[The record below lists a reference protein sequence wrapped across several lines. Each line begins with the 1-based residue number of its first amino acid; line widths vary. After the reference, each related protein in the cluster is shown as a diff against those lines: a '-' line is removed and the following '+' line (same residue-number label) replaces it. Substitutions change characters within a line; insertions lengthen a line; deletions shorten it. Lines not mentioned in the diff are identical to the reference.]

1 MGVVVAPIIG
11 PTLGGWIT
19 DNFSWRWIFFIN
31 IPIGVLS
38 ILMSSALVR
47 DPSYLVRKTFKTG
60 LRIDF
65 IGLSLLTVG
74 LGFTQIALDKGERD
88 DWFGSHFIVW
98 CVVIAV
104 CGIVGLIIWELR
116 QKDPII
122 DLRLLKDRNFAVAT
136 MTMFALGVV
145 LYGTTVLLPVMV
157 QTLMGYTAELSGL
170 VLSPGAIITML
181 SMPLV
186 GRLLSKYEARW
197 LVVFGLLVL
206 ATGMFRLSGL
216 DLETNFATF
225 VYTWMISRGGLGF
238 LFVPINVMA
247 FNFIP
252 REKTNNA
259 SGLIN
264 LARNVGG
271 SIGISAVTTMQ
282 SRLSQKHQGMLVEH
296 MSPFNPKYQQ
306 ALDGLAATLQAG
318 GANAAQALEQ
328 ARAMLYQELVRQS
341 EMLAYVDVFWLL
353 GATCLAMIPMM
364 FLMKRSRAQKGPV
377 AAH

>member
-1 MGVVVAPIIG
+1 
-11 PTLGGWIT
+11 
-19 DNFSWRWIFFIN
+19 
-31 IPIGVLS
+31 
-38 ILMSSALVR
+38 
-47 DPSYLVRKTFKTG
+47 
-60 LRIDF
+60 
-65 IGLSLLTVG
+65 
-74 LGFTQIALDKGERD
+74 
-88 DWFGSHFIVW
+88 
-98 CVVIAV
+98 
-104 CGIVGLIIWELR
+104 
-116 QKDPII
+116 
-122 DLRLLKDRNFAVAT
+122 
-136 MTMFALGVV
+136 
-145 LYGTTVLLPVMV
+145 
-157 QTLMGYTAELSGL
+157 MGYTAELSGL